1 MGGFTPIGGFCATL
15 RSAGRLTNGGTDVR
29 TRNLAAALVA
39 AVALLATSG
48 ATAATAAPASA
59 APAATSRYI
68 VTLDGGTADVA
79 ATAAGLVHQL
89 GAGDVVATYGNAL
102 RGFLVELPAPAA
114 AALAALPGVAGVEA
128 DGVVSLDA
136 TQPTPPSYGIDRID
150 QRARPLSGSYGYTS
164 TGAGV
169 RAYIIDT
176 GIHATHVDFSG
187 RVVAGTNTV
196 DASPSTTD
204 CNGHGTHVSGTVGG
218 ETYGVAKDVTLVAV
232 RVFGCGNSTS
242 TSAIIAGVDW
252 VTGNHQAG
260 QPAVANMSLGGGASA
275 ALDTAVRG
283 MIADGVTTAIASGND
298 GANGCGGSPA
308 AVAEGIVT
316 GATDRNDARASF
328 SNFGTC
334 VDVHAPGVDI
344 ISASPSSNT
353 ASATLS
359 GTSMATP
366 HVTGAAAR
374 YLQGNP
380 GASPAAVQAAIV
392 GAATTGAISGIA
404 TTCTFLQNL
413 LGTCTAGTPNRL
425 LYVDPAQ

>member
-1 MGGFTPIGGFCATL
+1 M
-15 RSAGRLTNGGTDVR
+15 R
-29 TRNLAAALVA
+29 TRNLVAVLVA
-39 AVALLATSG
+39 AVSLLATLG
-48 ATAATAAPASA
+48 TTAASA
-59 APAATSRYI
+59 APVHAPVASSRYI
-68 VTLDGGTADVA
+68 VTLDGAGGDVA
-79 ATAAGLVHQL
+79 ATAADLLGEL
-89 GAGDVVATYGNAL
+89 GAGEVVRTYTHAL
-102 RGFLVELPAPAA
+102 QGFVVDLPAGAA
-114 AALAALPGVAGVEA
+114 LALAALPGVAAVEA
-128 DGVVSLDA
+128 DGVMSIGA
-136 TQPTPPSYGIDRID
+136 TQPNPPSYGIDRID
-150 QRARPLSGSYGYTS
+150 QRNRPLSASYGYTS

-176 GIHATHVDFSG
+176 GIRATHQDLSG

-218 ETYGVAKDVTLVAV
+218 ETYGVAKDVTFVAV

-252 VTGNHQAG
+252 VVGNHQAG

-275 ALDTAVRG
+275 ALDTAVRN

-298 GANGCGGSPA
+298 GANGCSGSPA

-316 GATDRNDARASF
+316 GATSNTDARASF
-328 SNFGTC
+328 SNFGAC
-334 VDVHAPGVDI
+334 VDVHAPGVNI
-344 ISASPSSNT
+344 VSAGIASDT
-353 ASATLS
+353 AAATLS

-366 HVTGAAAR
+366 HVAGAAAR

-380 GASPAAVQAAIV
+380 GASPATVHAAIV
-392 GAATTGAISGIA
+392 NGATTGVISGIA
-404 TTCTFLQNL
+404 TSCNFIQQL